1 MSTRKSAVVQSV
13 HRMPKSEPVTVR
25 MPVAMAKKLRERAA
39 ADRRTLSNWLML
51 KLEKIAD
58 EATG

>member
-1 MSTRKSAVVQSV
+1 
-13 HRMPKSEPVTVR
+13 MPKSEPVTVR
-25 MPVAMAKKLRERAA
+25 IPVAMAKKLRERAA